1 MQRYVRD
8 VHSEARAR
16 LAEAKAQAKA
26 DSAKR
31 RGSVLAGR
39 RDETAGLIQALQ
51 ASMDLT
57 TKLIERT
64 SMSHPTNPNDQIE
77 PEAKRGGFGG

>member
-1 MQRYVRD
+1 M
-8 VHSEARAR
+8 HSEARAR

-31 RGSVLAGR
+31 RESILAGR

-64 SMSHPTNPNDQIE
+64 SMSHPPNPNDQIE
-77 PEAKRGGFGG
+77 PEAEYGGLGG